1 MIGLGFCPPL
11 QTDIKG
17 QVFPE
22 DDHAIDPPHISIPA
36 TAHSGV
42 LTNRTSPNLSSTTG
56 YPAPLPGCF

>member
-36 TAHSGV
+36 TPHSGV

-56 YPAPLPGCF
+56 